1 MRLYTNLVTRTCP
14 RARAIFFEHALICA
28 LPLFNILAPLRVGP
42 ALWQISNVDPEHC
55 SMSLTEKAIAN
66 SDFSASSTNNGDVG
80 VRPKAQSK
88 SIVQ

>member
-1 MRLYTNLVTRTCP
+1 
-14 RARAIFFEHALICA
+14 
-28 LPLFNILAPLRVGP
+28 
-42 ALWQISNVDPEHC
+42 
-55 SMSLTEKAIAN
+55 MSLTEKAIAN